1 MKTIKLTRNNNS
13 LFKELDPFE
22 VGASIEKGMPVAWG
36 ICKSDD
42 EQSTPVGLVLAEAM
56 EDELIIRW
64 LFVAPKF
71 REGSCGETL
80 LSKCF
85 HFAKKRKIEKLS
97 VYLDTDFAK
106 SRACLG
112 AGDFFRA
119 HLFQYVTMDHMVA
132 SVEDYIRQD
141 TDPVYSIEEE
151 AMCLYA
157 LFGDEQPEDY
167 NPDLK

>member
-36 ICKSDD
+36 ICKSED
-42 EQSTPVGLVLAEAM
+42 EQSTPVGLVLAEVM

-64 LFVAPKF
+64 LFVIPKY
-71 REGSCGETL
+71 REMTYGEAL

-85 HFAKKRKIEKLS
+85 YFAEKRKLERLS
-97 VYLDTDFAK
+97 VYLNTDFAK

-112 AGDFFRA
+112 AREFFRA
-119 HLFQYVTMDHMVA
+119 HLFSEETIDHMVA
-132 SVEDYIRQD
+132 KVEDYIKQD
-141 TDPVYSIEEE
+141 IDMPYSIEEE
-151 AMCLYA
+151 ALCLYT
-157 LFGDEQPEDY
+157 LFGDEHPEDY
-167 NPDLK
+167 NPDLQ